1 MKMKVKLDMPYPNI
15 MVEKKNS
22 YYADIL
28 SDDYAG
34 KVSELT
40 AVMLYSYQHFL
51 KFDTDEDFSK
61 TIEEIANVEM
71 LHMEMLGKIIKLL
84 GKDPV
89 YSTCEASRGDC
100 IMWNANN
107 VNYTSDLRQMLKADI
122 NSEKQAIVNYKH
134 HLNLIDDKYIKA
146 VLSRII
152 LDEQHHLEIF
162 ETLLEQ
168 LC

>member
-1 MKMKVKLDMPYPNI
+1 MKVKLDIPYPNI

-28 SDDYAG
+28 SEDYAG
-34 KVSELT
+34 GVSELT
-40 AVMLYSYQHFL
+40 AVLLYSYQHFL
-51 KFDTDEDFSK
+51 KFDTDGDFSK
-61 TIEEIANVEM
+61 TIEEISIVEM

-84 GKDPV
+84 GKEPV
-89 YSTCEASRGDC
+89 YSTCEAFRGDC
-100 IMWNANN
+100 IMWNSNN
-107 VNYTSDLRQMLKADI
+107 VNYASDLRQMLKIDI

-134 HLNLIDDKYIKA
+134 HLNLIDDKHIKA

-152 LDEQHHLEIF
+152 LDEQHHLKIF